1 MAGPKQKG
9 SRAYREGYKVG
20 SRKSSMFPNLFKKSG
35 RQLAKVQFEAQGGWK
50 QFIPSNVDKSL
61 ESQFV
66 KGVKEGTK
74 KYFEDKKKKKKND
87 SSVKLAKKYFRGGL
101 V

>member
-1 MAGPKQKG
+1 MAGPKIKG
-9 SRAYREGYKVG
+9 SRAYREGYNIG
-20 SRKSSMFPNLFKKSG
+20 YRKSSMFPNLFKKSG
-35 RQLAKVQFEAQGGWK
+35 RKLAKAQFEAQGGWS
-50 QFIPSNVDKSL
+50 QFLPSNVDKSL

-66 KGVKEGTK
+66 KGLKAGTK
-74 KYFEDKKKKKKND
+74 EHYKKKNKN

>member
-9 SRAYREGYKVG
+9 SKAYREGYNVG

-35 RQLAKVQFEAQGGWK
+35 RRLAKAQFEAQGGWS

-61 ESQFV
+61 EGQFV
-66 KGVKEGTK
+66 KGLKAGTK
-74 KYFEDKKKKKKND
+74 KYFKEKNGKD
-87 SSVKLAKKYFRGGL
+87 
-101 V
+101 